1 VVWTGKDAFRHV
13 PLHSEVCRIIRY
25 HMENPDPHLTGES
38 THVRSHDHHTDGGG
52 TTGLT
57 GSEDS
62 HNHHSHIGSG
72 HAHHLPATF
81 GKAFAIGITLNI
93 FYVFAQVLF
102 GLAAHSLALLS
113 DAGHNLGDV
122 MGLCM
127 AWGASMLAQRRPTL
141 RYTYGLRRST
151 ILASLA
157 NAILLLVAVGGITWE
172 AVRRFGEHERVAGI
186 TVIWVAA
193 VGVVI
198 NWMTAMLFAS
208 GRKNDL
214 NIKGAFMHMAA
225 DAAVSAG
232 VVVAGLVILVSGWW
246 WLDPVVSLL
255 INAVIVWGTWGLLRD
270 SLSMT
275 MDAVPAGVDVPNVQN
290 YFRSLPG
297 ITDFHHLHIWPLS
310 TTETALT
317 VHLVKPKT
325 EGDDNLLGMVSR
337 ELSTR
342 FGIDHAT
349 IQFERT
355 HSFPASTV
363 DGGGESCAQS
373 SCDISARVTDD

>member
-1 VVWTGKDAFRHV
+1 LKDT
-13 PLHSEVCRIIRY
+13 E
-25 HMENPDPHLTGES
+25 PHLHGNAVGRRVGES
-38 THVRSHDHHTDGGG
+38 GAETHQEEGGEESH
-52 TTGLT
+52 
-57 GSEDS
+57 E
-62 HNHHSHIGSG
+62 HHSHGGSG

-93 FYVFAQVLF
+93 VYVVAQVVF
-102 GLAAHSLALLS
+102 GLAAHSLALLA

-122 MGLCM
+122 MGLFL
-127 AWGASMLAQRRPTL
+127 AWGASILAQRRPTS

-172 AVRRFGEHERVAGI
+172 AIRRFGQHEEVAGM

-193 VGVVI
+193 LGVVI
-198 NWMTAMLFAS
+198 NGVTALLFIA
-208 GRKNDL
+208 GRDRDL
-214 NIKGAFMHMAA
+214 NIKGAFLHMAA
-225 DAAVSAG
+225 DAGVSAG
-232 VVVAGLVILVSGWW
+232 VVLAGLLIFISGWW

-270 SLSMT
+270 SLDMT
-275 MDAVPAGVDVPNVQN
+275 MDAVPAGINVPSVQE

-317 VHLVKPKT
+317 VHLVKPQP
-325 EGDDNLLGMVSR
+325 EGDDELIGTACR
-337 ELSTR
+337 ELSFR
-342 FGIDHAT
+342 FRIDHAT
-349 IQFERT
+349 IQFERCGPIAG
-355 HSFPASTV
+355 SP
-363 DGGGESCAQS
+363 GEEGVGPCK
-373 SCDISARVTDD
+373 